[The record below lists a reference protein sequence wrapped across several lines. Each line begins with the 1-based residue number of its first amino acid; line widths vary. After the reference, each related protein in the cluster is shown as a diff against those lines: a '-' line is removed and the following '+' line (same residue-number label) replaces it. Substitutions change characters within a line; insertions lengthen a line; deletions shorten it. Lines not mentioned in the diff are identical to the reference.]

1 MSQESGS
8 RVRLDRLGRHARI
21 TFCKPAE
28 GPPVVSL
35 QAIAELREALASLA
49 GDPGVRSV
57 TLQSEGDGVFL
68 AGGDLQEFETLDTPD
83 KGRTMAEGMRAV
95 LRGFEDLPCPVIAVL
110 DGDVFGGGCETVL
123 AADIR
128 IAAPGV
134 RLAFTQGRFGLI
146 PGWGGATRLTRLVG
160 RGRALFLLMTGR
172 PVGAREAQAIGL
184 VDEVVPRQRL
194 DDALA
199 DLLANLEMVAPEA
212 VRAAKE
218 AVRTAVMLPFEQSL
232 AHELDLFTTLWAS
245 AAHRE
250 GLRAFFERRAP
261 AWAGE
266 ATPAGVTSK
275 GSRGGTGRRKKVH
288 P

>member
-1 MSQESGS
+1 MSGTSG
-8 RVRLDRLGRHARI
+8 RRLRFDRLGRHVRI
-21 TFCKPAE
+21 TFRKPAE

-35 QAIAELREALASLA
+35 QTIAELQDTLTSLA
-49 GDPGVRSV
+49 KDAGVRSV
-57 TLQSEGDGVFL
+57 TLRSEGDGVFL
-68 AGGDLQEFETLDTPD
+68 AGGDLQEFESLDTPE
-83 KGRTMAEGMRAV
+83 KGREMAEAMRAV
-95 LRGFEDLPCPVIAVL
+95 LAGFEALHCPVIAAL
-110 DGDVFGGGCETVL
+110 DGDVFGGGCEAIL

-160 RGRALFLLMTGR
+160 RGRALLLLMTGR

-184 VDEVVPRQRL
+184 VDRVVPRERL
-194 DDALA
+194 DDTLA
-199 DLLANLEMVAPEA
+199 ELQANMEMIAPEA

-218 AVRTAVMLPFEQSL
+218 AVRKAVMLPFEQSL
-232 AHELDLFTTLWAS
+232 AHELDLFASLWAS
-245 AAHRE
+245 EAHRE

-266 ATPAGVTSK
+266 VAPAGRGTR
-275 GSRGGTGRRKKVH
+275 SRGGTERRRKVQA
-288 P
+288 